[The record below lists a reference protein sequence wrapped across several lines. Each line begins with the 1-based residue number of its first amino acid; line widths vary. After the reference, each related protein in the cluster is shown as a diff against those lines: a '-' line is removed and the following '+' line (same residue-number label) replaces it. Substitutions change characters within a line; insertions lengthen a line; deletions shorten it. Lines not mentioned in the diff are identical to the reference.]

1 MTAIQ
6 DGVAAA
12 STDAALPEP
21 RILPPTRLGAWKLLA
36 WALLWVALASLGSFV
51 VSLAFGLVLYFT
63 EDGYVLEALQEPD
76 IGGTNLILSTLAS
89 MLLLSWFG
97 LRNVRRAGGGDLREG
112 LSWLPIRNG
121 RQVAVL
127 TGALLAYGLTL
138 PFLDINPYPEL
149 TEYMRAVNPLLL
161 VPAALLVAVIGPT
174 AEELFFRGWL
184 WTALR
189 KYWSVPRTMLA
200 TGLLWYAIH
209 FTHGLLYMA
218 ILLPAIVVITLVR
231 QAGGSVRASIL
242 VHVIYNSYCVVC
254 WLVMAFVLQI

>member
-1 MTAIQ
+1 MAAIQ
-6 DGVAAA
+6 EGAAA
-12 STDAALPEP
+12 AATEAALPEP
-21 RILPPTRLGAWKLLA
+21 QVVPRARRAAWKLLA
-36 WALLWVALASLGSFV
+36 WALLWVVLASLGSFI

-76 IGGTNLILSTLAS
+76 IGGTNIILSTLIL

-97 LRNVRRAGGGDLREG
+97 LRNARRAADGDLREG
-112 LSWLPIRNG
+112 LGWLPLRNR
-121 RQVAVL
+121 RQLAL
-127 TGALLAYGLTL
+127 MTAALLVYGLVL
-138 PFLDINPYPEL
+138 SFLNVNPYPEL
-149 TEYMRAVNPLLL
+149 TGQMRAVNPLLL
-161 VPAALLVAVIGPT
+161 VPGALLVGVIGPI

-200 TGLLWYAIH
+200 TGLFWYAIH

-231 QAGGSVRASIL
+231 QVGGSLRASIL